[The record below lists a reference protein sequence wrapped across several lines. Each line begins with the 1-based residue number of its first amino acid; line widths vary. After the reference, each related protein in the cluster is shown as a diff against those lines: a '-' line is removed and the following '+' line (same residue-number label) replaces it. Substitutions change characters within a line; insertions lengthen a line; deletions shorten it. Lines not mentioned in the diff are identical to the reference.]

1 MPTSRDLRRTV
12 GVWWHRWSAGLSPWS
27 GTGRPG
33 ADAFP
38 ARLVTA
44 AVIGLVALSAVV
56 LWPEGGEPEVPDTA
70 APEVSVQEAA
80 GRERPPAGESLARKP
95 TPHGEAAV
103 ELVII
108 PREIRTGGEVAFHL
122 VNRGDVPLLINLPF
136 AVERWVGDGWRE
148 LDPAEGEDAGWAW
161 ASVGV
166 ELQPGAVSAGQ
177 FWPVEPWGAAEPGRY
192 RITKT
197 ATYQAPADT
206 DLDDVGLRVTATFR
220 VAE

>member
-1 MPTSRDLRRTV
+1 MPTSRELRRTV
-12 GVWWHRWSAGLSPWS
+12 GVWWHRWSASLSPWS
-27 GTGRPG
+27 ETGRPG

-44 AVIGLVALSAVV
+44 AVIALLVLSAVV
-56 LWPEGGEPEVPDTA
+56 LWSEAGEPEMPDTA
-70 APEVSVQEAA
+70 APEISVQEAS
-80 GRERPPAGESLARKP
+80 GRERPPAAESLARKP
-95 TPHGEAAV
+95 TPHGDAAV

-148 LDPAEGEDAGWAW
+148 LDPAEGEDVGWAW

-166 ELQPGAVSAGQ
+166 ELRPGAVSGGQ
-177 FWPVEPWGAAEPGRY
+177 FWPVAPWGAPVPGRY
-192 RITKT
+192 RITKS
-197 ATYQAPADT
+197 ATYRAPVDS
-206 DLDDVGLRVTATFR
+206 DVDDVGLRVTATFR

>member
-1 MPTSRDLRRTV
+1 MPTSRDLRRIV

-27 GTGRPG
+27 GTGWSG
-33 ADAFP
+33 VDAFP
-38 ARLVTA
+38 ARLVTG

-56 LWPEGGEPEVPDTA
+56 LWPDSGEPGMPERVT
-70 APEVSVQEAA
+70 PEVSVQEAA
-80 GRERPPAGESLARKP
+80 GRERPPAAASLARKP
-95 TPHGEAAV
+95 TRHGEAAV

-122 VNRGDVPLLINLPF
+122 VNRGDVPLLIDLPF

-148 LDPAEGEDAGWAW
+148 LDPAEGENAGWAW

-177 FWPVEPWGAAEPGRY
+177 FWPVEPWGAAKPGRY

-197 ATYQAPADT
+197 ATYQAPADS
-206 DLDDVGLRVTATFR
+206 DVDDVGLRVTATFR